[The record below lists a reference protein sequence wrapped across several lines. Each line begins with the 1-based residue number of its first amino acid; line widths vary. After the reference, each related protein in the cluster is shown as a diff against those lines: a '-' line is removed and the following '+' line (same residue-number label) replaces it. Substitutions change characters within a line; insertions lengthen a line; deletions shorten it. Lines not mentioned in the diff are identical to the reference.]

1 MPSAMSKH
9 DRPQFFFTVT
19 ALTANVLLVM
29 TGCGNA
35 GNTGGAFVGW
45 APDGVSTQF
54 STDARRTAPSDTGG
68 PVTTR
73 SDAGGGADTGAAL
86 VDGVAAAG
94 NDAAGNDAAGN
105 DAAGNDAAASDTTA
119 GGDPLDAGA
128 TKDADNGSG
137 DGGFGDSG
145 AGDTTAAGAGDATNN
160 GDTTGS
166 GTSDVVMPKDSASGY
181 DTMVP
186 PTANDKDGDG
196 YTVAGGDCDDNDPKV
211 NPAAKEI
218 CNGQDTD
225 CTGIPDDID
234 MDGDGFSVCSDDC
247 DDTDIN
253 INPQAGR
260 DCKNGKDNDCS
271 GIIDAQEDGD
281 GDGFK
286 GCADCDDYDKN
297 VNSGSF
303 ELAADMIDN
312 DCDGSTDEV
321 PQACDTVA
329 LNTNNIAHYAKAI
342 DLCTGVGTAVLSST
356 FKVQAANNARAI
368 KTSYGTNLTPKEGK
382 NMVVLSSGVAAA
394 KGQAGYKVPQ
404 SGSSF
409 LNSAPYPNVKCKNS
423 GTVYDY
429 TEWVLKLKVPTNVQ
443 AFSFEFNFM
452 SSEYP
457 EWVGSKFNDKF
468 LAILDSKK
476 FKGNVSFDSKG
487 SCISINNAFF
497 TVCNKCAGGDT
508 GLLGTGYEGGVG
520 GGTGWLT
527 TTSPVTPGE
536 TITLRFIVFD
546 EGDHILDSAVI
557 LDNFRWQTT
566 AATGGVP
573 STVRP
578 GG

>member
-1 MPSAMSKH
+1 MPSARSGLT
-9 DRPQFFFTVT
+9 RPSFFHPVT
-19 ALTANVLLVM
+19 ALQAALLAAMV
-29 TGCGNA
+29 GCGST
-35 GNTGGAFVGW
+35 GSTGGAFVRW
-45 APDGVSTQF
+45 APDGVASQF
-54 STDARRTAPSDTGG
+54 SADARRTSPSDTGG
-68 PVTTR
+68 PFTTR
-73 SDAGGGADTGAAL
+73 SDAGGSLDAGATPA
-86 VDGVAAAG
+86 DGVGATG
-94 NDAAGNDAAGN
+94 
-105 DAAGNDAAASDTTA
+105 SDTTGSDTTGSDTTGSDTTG
-119 GGDPLDAGA
+119 GGDPLDAAGFTGDGA
-128 TKDADNGSG
+128 GGDGGSG
-137 DGGFGDSG
+137 DANDAAAAQDVVTQPDVTAGQDVITAQDSG
-145 AGDTTAAGAGDATNN
+145 ST
-160 GDTTGS
+160 
-166 GTSDVVMPKDSASGY
+166 Y

-186 PTANDKDGDG
+186 PTADDKDGDG
-196 YTVAGGDCDDNDPKV
+196 YTVAGGDCDDNDPTV
-211 NPAAKEI
+211 NPGAKEI
-218 CNGQDTD
+218 CNGKDTD

-234 MDGDGFSVCSDDC
+234 MDGDGFSVCTDDC

-303 ELAADMIDN
+303 ELPADMIDN
-312 DCDGSTDEV
+312 DCDGSTDEL

-329 LNTNNIAHYAKAI
+329 LNTNDVSHYAKAI
-342 DLCTGVGTAVLSST
+342 DLCTGAGTTVLSST
-356 FKVQAANNARAI
+356 FKVQAASNARAI
-368 KTSYGTNLTPKEGK
+368 KTTYGTNLKPKEGK
-382 NMVVLSSGVAAA
+382 NVVVLSSGVAAA

-404 SGSSF
+404 SGTSF
-409 LNSAPYPNVKCKNS
+409 SNSAPYPNVKCKNS

-429 TEWVLKLKVPTNVQ
+429 TEWVLKLQVPTNVQ

-487 SCISINNAFF
+487 NCISINNAFF
-497 TVCNKCAGGDT
+497 TVCNKCAGGDA